1 RVRARLDQEGLASSY
16 LAGSTRDRDAAVEGF
31 KHGDAPVFLISLK
44 AGGVGLTL
52 TEADYVFV
60 LDPWWNPAVE
70 AQAVDRVHRI
80 GQHRPVNVYRLVA
93 EQTIEQ
99 KVMELKAR
107 KAALF
112 AQVVDGEGVPTGG
125 LTEDDVRALFED

>member
-1 RVRARLDQEGLASSY
+1 M
-16 LAGSTRDRDAAVEGF
+16 
-31 KHGDAPVFLISLK
+31 FLISLK

-70 AQAVDRVHRI
+70 AQAVDRTHRI
-80 GQHRPVNVYRLVA
+80 GQQRPVNVYRLVA
-93 EQTIEQ
+93 TDTIEQ

-112 AQVVDGEGVPTGG
+112 AQVVDGDALMAAPLGA
-125 LTEDDVRALFED
+125 DDVRALFED